1 VEANASGRQLLQ
13 VQHRRNHP
21 LAVEEIEGPAQHQ
34 IRMSAVRLLHQPGEL
49 RPFAGALPPLIWSYV
64 TSVQL
69 LIRRIA
75 YA

>member
-34 IRMSAVRLLHQPGEL
+34 IECPLCAFSISRANYGRLPA
-49 RPFAGALPPLIWSYV
+49 PC
-64 TSVQL
+64 
-69 LIRRIA
+69 RR
-75 YA
+75 